1 VVFAEGLRTK
11 LHAALDE
18 AVMHQEI
25 ASFIKRLVADRGY
38 EQGPHARNVGNTNA
52 EFVFM
57 RRTKK

>member
-1 VVFAEGLRTK
+1 VFAEGFRTK

-18 AVMHQEI
+18 AVIHQEI
-25 ASFIKRLVADRGY
+25 APFIKRLIADRGY
-38 EQGPHARNVGNTNA
+38 EQGPHARNVDNTNT